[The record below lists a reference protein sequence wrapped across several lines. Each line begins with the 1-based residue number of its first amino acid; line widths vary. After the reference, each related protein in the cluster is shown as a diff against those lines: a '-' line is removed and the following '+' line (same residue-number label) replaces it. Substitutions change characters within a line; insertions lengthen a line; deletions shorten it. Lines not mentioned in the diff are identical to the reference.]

1 MSVYLQRNQFGKHL
15 ILLVF
20 FIKEKKAAKVVISK
34 KIKHL
39 SFSGM
44 PLNTYPKMTIA
55 KRTMLS

>member
-34 KIKHL
+34 KNKTPQFFRDASEHL
-39 SFSGM
+39 
-44 PLNTYPKMTIA
+44 PKDDNRQKDNA
-55 KRTMLS
+55 